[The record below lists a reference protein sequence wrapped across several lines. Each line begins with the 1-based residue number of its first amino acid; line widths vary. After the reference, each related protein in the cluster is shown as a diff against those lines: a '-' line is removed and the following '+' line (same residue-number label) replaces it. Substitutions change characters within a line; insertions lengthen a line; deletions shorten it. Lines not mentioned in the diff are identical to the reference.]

1 MQMKYIFSNSSE
13 RDIKPTG
20 TLKNMEGA
28 HNTILIKIKN
38 MPRAQILLLF
48 FFSWASSMHI
58 LPPQLVILESSTLTP
73 NFLSRFL
80 CPTTFLVQMSQYLKF
95 KSSKMEFPNLLTP
108 SIL

>member
-1 MQMKYIFSNSSE
+1 MKYIFSNSSE

-28 HNTILIKIKN
+28 HKTILIKIKN
-38 MPRAQILLLF
+38 MPRAQILLF

-73 NFLSRFL
+73 LQI
-80 CPTTFLVQMSQYLKF
+80 PMSNYI
-95 KSSKMEFPNLLTP
+95 SSTDVSAPQIQIFQDGIP
-108 SIL
+108 